1 MDFDSRRSGA
11 EEGSSRVRKDVPHV
25 HQRQPYVCEGSARNA
40 LTGACTMT
48 EVGSRNI
55 GVSPYDFYV
64 GAYESVT
71 PGAHWTWHLPSAGG
85 GNAVTGDYLFRDN
98 GSFGNTSGLWGIL
111 RVEAALP
118 VGQPLSGGAA
128 AVEGASVQSLG
139 LEP

>member
-1 MDFDSRRSGA
+1 MHVVMPYGA
-11 EEGSSRVRKDVPHV
+11 GRGTTVNLHGHV
-25 HQRQPYVCEGSARNA
+25 HQRQPFVCEGSARNS

-71 PGAHWTWHLPSAGG
+71 PAAHWTWHLPSAGG
-85 GNAVTGDYLFRDN
+85 GNNIPGDYLFRDN
-98 GSFGNTSGLWGIL
+98 GSFGNTSGLWSIL
-111 RVEAALP
+111 RVEPATAPLQQ
-118 VGQPLSGGAA
+118 GQPLSMSGD
-128 AVEGASVQSLG
+128 GASVQALG